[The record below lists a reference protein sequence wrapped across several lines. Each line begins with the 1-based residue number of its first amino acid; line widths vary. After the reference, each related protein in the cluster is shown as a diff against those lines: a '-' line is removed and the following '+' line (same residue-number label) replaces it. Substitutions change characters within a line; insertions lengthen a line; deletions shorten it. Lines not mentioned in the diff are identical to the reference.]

1 MSINVRTYSG
11 TGFEITK
18 KISCTNS
25 CLFEADFCDFEHK
38 LILINTQYGIMVFTA
53 KGG

>member
-1 MSINVRTYSG
+1 MLEHILEQGSKSR
-11 TGFEITK
+11 
-18 KISCTNS
+18 KISCTNL